1 MVHLMFLTLALDVK
15 KGKRMQKLLPIIIT
29 VALQPAI
36 PCAGI
41 GYADVAQVGL
51 DMALDRQG
59 NAYFTGVVNPEPNS
73 PDYHLTAKYDSNG
86 MKLWERGSAGPKNL
100 WGMTTAVT
108 ADKYGNAYVTGHFML
123 RKRTDDFDDTVFGY
137 MTVKYDPKGN
147 KLWDA
152 LYSESGRMLIQ
163 ANHIAC
169 DNRGNVCI
177 AVTSHESEFS
187 SDPNEK
193 ELSDDYIDSIPSSDI
208 ILIKYDPNGKQTWL
222 HRHTNSRPHDYN
234 PTAICFDSKGNLFCS
249 ASLVTE
255 NAEGDLTSESIAV
268 KYAPDGKQIWLAKY
282 SEESFR
288 TYSPDAMT
296 IDNTGNVYVA
306 GVSTRI
312 FEESQPNMLVTKYD
326 KNGNLTWTAIQ
337 KLNKGMFVHTAAM
350 TVDCDGSICI
360 TGNVSPMTTG
370 TGYPPRDTIEKMK
383 MSQIVTLKYDT
394 NGKQKWLTRYK
405 GTPNEAIFSR
415 YLLTDDSANIYIVG
429 TGAFVIKYNSMGLE
443 KWKKQFNYASELSKY
458 LSTIQLQ

>member
-1 MVHLMFLTLALDVK
+1 MDAK
-15 KGKRMQKLLPIIIT
+15 KGKRMQELLPIIIT

-36 PCAGI
+36 ACAYI
-41 GYADVAQVGL
+41 VYADVASVGL
-51 DMALDRQG
+51 DMALDGQG
-59 NAYFTGVVNPEPNS
+59 NTFFTGVVNPEPNS
-73 PDYHLTAKYDSNG
+73 PDYHLTTKYDSNG
-86 MKLWERGSAGPKNL
+86 IKVWERGSAGPKNL

-123 RKRTDDFDDTVFGY
+123 RERTDDFDDTVFGY
-137 MTVKYDPKGN
+137 MTVKYDPIGN

-152 LYSESGRMLIQ
+152 LYSESGRILIQ

-177 AVTSHESEFS
+177 AVTSRESEFS

-193 ELSDDYIDSIPSSDI
+193 ESSDDYIDSIPSSDI
-208 ILIKYDPNGKQTWL
+208 ILIKYGSNGKQTWL

-234 PTAICFDSKGNLFCS
+234 PTAICFDSKGNLFFS

-255 NAEGDLTSESIAV
+255 NAEGYLTSEFKAV
-268 KYAPDGKQIWLAKY
+268 KYDPDGKQIWLAKY
-282 SEESFR
+282 SEKSPR
-288 TYSPDAMT
+288 VYSPNVMT
-296 IDNTGNVYVA
+296 IDNTGNVYVV

-312 FEESQPNMLVTKYD
+312 SEESYPNMLVTKYD
-326 KNGNLTWTAIQ
+326 KDGNLMWTAIQ
-337 KLNKGMFVHTAAM
+337 KFNKGMFVHAASM
-350 TVDCDGSICI
+350 TVDCDGGICI

-370 TGYPPRDTIEKMK
+370 TGFPPRDTIEKMK

-405 GTPNEAIFSR
+405 GTPNEVIFSQ

-429 TGAFVIKYNSMGLE
+429 TGAFVIKYNSKGLE
-443 KWKKQFNYASELSKY
+443 KWKKQFTHAYELSRY
-458 LSTIQLQ
+458 LSTIQLK